1 MKKFKR
7 FLCMAMV
14 GSMLAFTGCTSGT
27 GASSSADSAPA
38 SASQV
43 SAASSTKKVL
53 RVAMECA
60 YAPFNWTQTTD
71 ANNAVKIADSNE
83 YCNGYD
89 VQMAKKIADSMGYDL
104 EVHKTEWTGIPA
116 AIASGKI
123 DAGVCGMTVNKDR
136 KKAFDFSDPYYLA
149 DFVVLTKKDGKF
161 ANATSVADLKGAT
174 CTSQQSTAWY
184 DLLPQIPDGKIQPAI
199 ADVPTMLVAI
209 GSGKVEVE
217 TANKPTALSAVKADP
232 SLKMIVFE
240 GDKGFK
246 IDAEQTHVCVAV
258 KKGNDQLREKIN
270 KALATISEDER
281 NKMMDDAIANQ
292 K

>member
-1 MKKFKR
+1 
-7 FLCMAMV
+7 MAMV
-14 GSMLAFTGCTSGT
+14 GSMLAFTGC
-27 GASSSADSAPA
+27 ASSTPA
-38 SASQV
+38 STPTSSTA
-43 SAASSTKKVL
+43 AASTTKKVL

-71 ANNAVKIADSNE
+71 ANNGVKIADSNE

-89 VQMAKKIADSMGYDL
+89 VQIAKKIADSMGYDL

-123 DAGVCGMTVNKDR
+123 DAGVCGMTVNADR

-149 DFVVLTKKDGKF
+149 EFVVLTKKDGKF
-161 ANATSVADLKGAT
+161 ANATSIADLKGAT

-184 DLLPQIPDGKIQPAI
+184 DLLKQIPDGKIQPAI
-199 ADVPTMLVAI
+199 ADVPTMLVAL
-209 GSGKVEVE
+209 GSGKCEIE
-217 TANKPTALSAVKADP
+217 TANKPTGLAAIKADS

-246 IDAEQTHVCVAV
+246 IDAEQTHVAVAV
-258 KKGNDQLREKIN
+258 KKGNDDLREKIN
-270 KALATISEDER
+270 KALATISEADR
-281 NKMMDDAIANQ
+281 NKMMDEAVAEQ

>member
-1 MKKFKR
+1 MKKLARILAIALAVAALFAVAG
-7 FLCMAMV
+7 CSS
-14 GSMLAFTGCTSGT
+14 GSNSK
-27 GASSSADSAPA
+27 
-38 SASQV
+38 Q
-43 SAASSTKKVL
+43 L
-53 RVAMECA
+53 RVGMECA
-60 YAPFNWTQTTD
+60 YAPFNWTQATD

-89 VQMAKKIADSMGYDL
+89 VQMAKKIADSLGYEL

-123 DAGVCGMTVNKDR
+123 DAGVCGMTVNTER

-161 ANATSVADLKGAT
+161 ANATSIADLKGAA

-184 DLLPQIPDGKIQPAI
+184 DLLTQIPEGKIQPAI
-199 ADVPTMLVAI
+199 ADVPTMLVAL
-209 GSGKVEVE
+209 GSGKCEIE
-217 TANKPTALSAVKADP
+217 TANKPTGLAAVKADP

-258 KKGNDQLREKIN
+258 KKGNDELREKIN
-270 KALATISEDER
+270 KALASISETDR
-281 NKMMDDAIANQ
+281 NKMMDEAIANE